1 MRGLFMDAFSVSSSP
16 VSTVL
21 ESPQRPTQQVEPRNV
36 QESRETQPQSTQQTS
51 STNDGRVGSRVDV
64 YA

>member
-1 MRGLFMDAFSVSSSP
+1 MDASSVNSSP

-21 ESPQRPTQQVEPRNV
+21 ESPQRLTQQVEPRNV

-51 STNDGRVGSRVDV
+51 SSNDGRVGSRVDV
-64 YA
+64 YV

>member
-1 MRGLFMDAFSVSSSP
+1 MDVSSVNSTP
-16 VSTVL
+16 VSTIL
-21 ESPQRPTQQVEPRNV
+21 ESPQRPAQQAESLSV

-64 YA
+64 FV

>member
-1 MRGLFMDAFSVSSSP
+1 MRGLFMDASSVNSSP

-64 YA
+64 YV

>member
-1 MRGLFMDAFSVSSSP
+1 MDVSSVNSYP

-51 STNDGRVGSRVDV
+51 SANDGRVGSRVDV
-64 YA
+64 FV

>member
-1 MRGLFMDAFSVSSSP
+1 MDVSSVNSSP

-21 ESPQRPTQQVEPRNV
+21 ESPQRPTQKVEPRNV

-51 STNDGRVGSRVDV
+51 SANDGRVGSRVDV
-64 YA
+64 FV

>member
-1 MRGLFMDAFSVSSSP
+1 MRGLFMDVFSAP

>member
-1 MRGLFMDAFSVSSSP
+1 MRGLFMDVFSVSSSP

-36 QESRETQPQSTQQTS
+36 QESRETQTA
-51 STNDGRVGSRVDV
+51 DLEHK
-64 YA
+64 

>member
-1 MRGLFMDAFSVSSSP
+1 MDASSVNSSP

-51 STNDGRVGSRVDV
+51 STNNERVGSRVDV
-64 YA
+64 FV